1 MRVSSRVSRYL
12 PLLRD
17 IEPIKAKGLVE
28 HVIGLSIAGKGPA
41 APVGDLCD
49 IYTRSSCTA
58 VKAEVVGFKGQRLFL
73 MPLGEMRGIQPGSM
87 IAYRGEKARVQ
98 VTPALRGRVL
108 DGLGAPIDKQG
119 SLPSGQFSPLYAQPP
134 NPLSKNRIT
143 TPLDLGVRAINGL
156 LTCGKGQRLGIF
168 AGSGVGKSVL
178 LGSMARY
185 TQADVNVIALIGE
198 RGREVRE
205 FIEQALGEA
214 GLKKSVVVVATSDQ
228 SPILRVRG
236 AFVATAIAEYFRD
249 QGCDVLLLM
258 DSLTRFAMAQRE
270 VGLAVGE
277 PPLTK
282 GYTPSVFALLPKLLE
297 RAGNTDSAGS
307 ITGLYTVLIEND
319 DFNDP
324 IADAVR
330 SVVDGHILLSREL
343 AAKNHYPAIELLS
356 SLSRVM
362 PDITTS
368 EHRELAS
375 KVREVLAVYQEA
387 EDLIAIGAYAQGSN
401 AKIDY
406 ALRMIDAVRAYLCQ
420 SADEHVSLEESM
432 HQLRKL
438 FDATAEKHQG
448 AS

>member
-1 MRVSSRVSRYL
+1 MRVSNRVSHYL
-12 PLLRD
+12 PLLQD
-17 IEPIKAKGLVE
+17 IEPIKAKGMVE
-28 HVIGLSIAGKGPA
+28 QVIGLSLAGKGPA

-49 IYTRSSCTA
+49 IYARSSCTT
-58 VKAEVVGFKGQRLFL
+58 VKAEVVGFKGQRLLL
-73 MPLGEMRGIQPGSM
+73 MPLGDMRGIQPGSM
-87 IAYRGEKARVQ
+87 IVYRGEKARVQ

-108 DGLGAPIDKQG
+108 NGLGVPIDNKG
-119 SLPSGQFSPLYAQPP
+119 PLPPGQIYPLYAQSP

-168 AGSGVGKSVL
+168 SGSGVGKSVL
-178 LGSMARY
+178 LGTMARY

-214 GLKKSVVVVATSDQ
+214 GLKKSVVVVVTSDQ

-236 AFVATAIAEYFRD
+236 AYVATTIAEYFRH

-282 GYTPSVFALLPKLLE
+282 GYTPSVFALLSKLLE
-297 RAGNTDSAGS
+297 RAGNADSAGS

-330 SVVDGHILLSREL
+330 SIVDGHILLSREL
-343 AAKNHYPAIELLS
+343 AAKNHYPAIQILS

-387 EDLIAIGAYAQGSN
+387 EDLVAIGAYAQGSS
-401 AKIDY
+401 ARIDY
-406 ALRMIDAVRAYLCQ
+406 ALRLIDAVRAYLCQ
-420 SADEHVSLEESM
+420 SDDEHVSFEESV

-438 FDATAEKHQG
+438 FEATAEKHQG
-448 AS
+448 TS